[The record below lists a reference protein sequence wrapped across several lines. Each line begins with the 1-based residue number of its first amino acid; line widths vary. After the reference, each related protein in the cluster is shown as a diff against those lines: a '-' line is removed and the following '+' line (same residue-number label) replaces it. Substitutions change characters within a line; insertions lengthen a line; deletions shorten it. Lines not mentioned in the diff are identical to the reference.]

1 MKIASK
7 KATDRTRCFEKA
19 VQKSAAVDPACLSK
33 ADVKLFA
40 AFQNIEARGGCVFTG
55 DAPAV
60 EAGIDSAVGA
70 FVAALD
76 PGSGAGGAAVKC
88 AVAKIKAAGKK
99 AADGIRCHSSAFG
112 RGVPVDA
119 RCLAK
124 AGNKLVLAFQKAEAR
139 GGCSP
144 TGAAA
149 AIEAIVDQL
158 VDGVVDRLMPD
169 NPV

>member
-1 MKIASK
+1 
-7 KATDRTRCFEKA
+7 
-19 VQKSAAVDPACLSK
+19 
-33 ADVKLFA
+33 
-40 AFQNIEARGGCVFTG
+40 
-55 DAPAV
+55 
-60 EAGIDSAVGA
+60 A

-76 PGSGAGGAAVKC
+76 PGSAGGAAVKC

-139 GGCSP
+139 GGCAA
-144 TGAAA
+144 GDAA

-158 VDGVVDRLMPD
+158 VDGVVARLMPD